1 MKGEPTGFWGK
12 LEQVESGEV
21 LAWHPLLAHCADV
34 AAVTE
39 ALLQHTLVRR
49 RLDRKSVV

>member
-39 ALLQHTLVRR
+39 AQIGRASCRERV
-49 RLDRKSVV
+49 